1 MNKKPKD
8 AAIITA
14 MGLGAYA
21 GVQGLVQSVVE
32 LCRGDAV
39 NGFLFH
45 AVGAPCTPD
54 TVWHACMPAVTLLP
68 GMTFTA
74 IAAMIVSLAVIAWA
88 LTNAARRRGG
98 LILLLLSVLLL
109 LVGGGFTG
117 PLVGALG
124 GLSAMLAGKVRPS
137 ERFLAGWWP
146 WPLVI
151 LLVTYPFG
159 FIFGWLLPEPALHLR
174 VLVIGGFDGLLPI
187 LTVWTG
193 LARGRTAPGAG
204 AV

>member
-1 MNKKPKD
+1 
-8 AAIITA
+8 

-21 GVQGLVQSVVE
+21 GVQGLVQAIVA
-32 LCRGDAV
+32 LCRGDMV
-39 NGFLFH
+39 NGFLIH
-45 AVGAPCTPD
+45 GVGAPCTPD

-68 GMTFTA
+68 DMTFTA
-74 IAAMIVSLAVIAWA
+74 IMALIVSLTVIAWA
-88 LTNAARRRGG
+88 LFGVSRRHGG

-117 PLVGALG
+117 PLVGVLG
-124 GLSAMLAGKVRPS
+124 GLSAMLARKVRPQG
-137 ERFLAGWWP
+137 RFPAGWWP

-159 FIFGWLLPEPALHLR
+159 FLLGYLFPELALNLR
-174 VLVIGGFDGLLPI
+174 VLIIGGFDGLLPI

-193 LARGRTAPGAG
+193 WARDIMT
-204 AV
+204 